1 MYSTKKIYV
10 MFSLKCMSSGQK
22 ILRESLYRTILWS
35 LFHLLKGMSVRMEHA
50 TASSSSSDG
59 VEIRLQ
65 ELRSSA
71 VTRGREWLQDAL
83 AKISV
88 MELRKMA
95 HARNVGRGPDNK
107 WPAVG
112 ELRARLLDVLAPRMQ
127 VRWGRIGL

>member
-1 MYSTKKIYV
+1 
-10 MFSLKCMSSGQK
+10 MFGSS
-22 ILRESLYRTILWS
+22 RAPVTSVDVLWS

-50 TASSSSSDG
+50 TASSASSNA

-83 AKISV
+83 AEISV
-88 MELRKMA
+88 MERRKMA
-95 HARNVGRGPDNK
+95 NARNVGRGSDNK

-112 ELRARLLDVLAPRMQ
+112 ELRARLLEVLAPPTQ
-127 VRWGRIGL
+127 VRWGRKRL

>member
-1 MYSTKKIYV
+1 MDKKV
-10 MFSLKCMSSGQK
+10 S
-22 ILRESLYRTILWS
+22 RESLYRAILGS

-59 VEIRLQ
+59 VEVRLQ

-83 AKISV
+83 ANTSV

-95 HARNVGRGPDNK
+95 NARNVGRGPDNK

-112 ELRARLLDVLAPRMQ
+112 ELRARLLDILAPRMQ